1 MKVNEKEAKI
11 GCRKLASMF
20 KCGKTQIQTM
30 ILQNK
35 EKIKDLYESNAN
47 NKLTQ
52 FRKRN
57 RKSEYSDVNEELYR
71 WYQLAVSKNIY
82 PDGKLLMEKGI
93 LIAERLN
100 ITNFKASSG
109 WLSKWKER
117 NNIKQRAISGESGE
131 V

>member
-1 MKVNEKEAKI
+1 MNEKEPKI

-20 KCGKTQIQTM
+20 KCGKTQIQT

-35 EKIKDLYESNAN
+35 EKIKDLYESNVN
-47 NKLTQ
+47 NKLSQ

-93 LIAERLN
+93 QIAERLN